1 MAESIPYESTLTMQ
15 TYVQM
20 RDQSD
25 LDFLDVFT
33 PSTNLERE
41 LGWDMEIRNLKG
53 VVFQYKRPKLSANG
67 NRRFR
72 VRYSDHDP
80 PRQLDQ
86 MKNYAEKYGE
96 DIAYYGLPLV
106 VEHDDL
112 EATLDRMV
120 FVNAREIPDEASVIH
135 IPEDYCRSGR
145 LQSTD
150 SLEIYCSDP
159 DDTDNSR
166 DEYLDSDY
174 SYGWNELYDGITNCN
189 IGFQIRSQ
197 GSSQDDDYHDDHQ
210 YYPRE
215 DNLDR
220 RGFSRDE
227 LFGLGR
233 DTGRYITRFGS
244 DDDAAFA

>member
-20 RDQSD
+20 RDQSG

-67 NRRFR
+67 NRRFSI
-72 VRYSDHDP
+72 RYSDHDP

-86 MKNYAEKYGE
+86 MKNYAVMYGD
-96 DIAYYGLPLV
+96 DIAYYALPLV

-112 EATLDRMV
+112 EFTLDRMV
-120 FVNAREIPDEASVIH
+120 FLNARVIPDAASVIH
-135 IPEDYCRSGR
+135 IPEDYCRNGR

-150 SLEIYCSDP
+150 SLEVYCSDP
-159 DDTDNSR
+159 ENTENSW
-166 DEYLDSDY
+166 DKYIDSDY
-174 SYGWNELYDGITNCN
+174 SYGWKELYDGIAACS
-189 IGFQIRSQ
+189 IGFQIRAHGESREET
-197 GSSQDDDYHDDHQ
+197 YHDEHQ
-210 YYPRE
+210 YYPKE

-220 RGFSRDE
+220 RPFSQAER
-227 LFGLGR
+227 FGLGQG
-233 DTGRYITRFGS
+233 TGRYITRFGS